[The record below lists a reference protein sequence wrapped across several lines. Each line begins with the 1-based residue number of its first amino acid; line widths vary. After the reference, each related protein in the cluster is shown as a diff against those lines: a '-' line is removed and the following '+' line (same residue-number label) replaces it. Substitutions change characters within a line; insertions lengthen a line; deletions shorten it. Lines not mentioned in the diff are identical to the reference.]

1 MIPELF
7 GSLHRMTFSSLAK
20 EIAGLFATGFGPVI
34 AASLV
39 SMAMGSWWPLALMMI
54 FFSACTFLSAWLA
67 PNTNDRDLND
77 LYDPVITKHGKKRHF
92 NEIEEANS

>member
-1 MIPELF
+1 MILTIFLINLTLIVFPC
-7 GSLHRMTFSSLAK
+7 SL
-20 EIAGLFATGFGPVI
+20 
-34 AASLV
+34 
-39 SMAMGSWWPLALMMI
+39 
-54 FFSACTFLSAWLA
+54 LSAWLA